1 MLSVGRSGGRGW
13 YTKQTYKGGAYII
26 DRQSCSKD
34 FEGMQVKAPAAVQA
48 NIERKIHCKLES
60 DLSGNGREQVF
71 GGPADVLRLPRAK
84 SA

>member
-1 MLSVGRSGGRGW
+1 MGGGGGTPGAHTRG
-13 YTKQTYKGGAYII
+13 GSII

-34 FEGMQVKAPAAVQA
+34 FEGMQIKAPAAVQA

-60 DLSGNGREQVF
+60 DPSGNGREQVF
-71 GGPADVLRLPRAK
+71 GGLADVLRLPPAK